1 MLYMLVV
8 FNFIIMILGEI
19 FYVISMIKNIN
30 NKADKEEKNKQIQL
44 DAKYQIDSVFD
55 YIRSELIDFID
66 KKVQTEQTEPKNQN
80 KKTEPKQEN

>member
-1 MLYMLVV
+1 MLVV

>member
-80 KKTEPKQEN
+80 KKTEPN